1 MNIELFKFCK
11 NYLTLRFN
19 YTKRLNIIKID
30 NYDFSKRESVLQYP
44 TNIEIKNLY
53 LKLDNLINFNP
64 VLLDNLFDSYFYTL
78 NYLIH
83 KLNIIKENK
92 NNKDYDLYL
101 KLLFSIFILFSLAL
115 YPGILEYAFFQS
127 VYDFKRNKRRLS
139 CVTCS

>member
-30 NYDFSKRESVLQYP
+30 DYDFSKRESVLQYP

-64 VLLDNLFDSYFYTL
+64 VLLDNLFDSYFYTF
-78 NYLIH
+78 NDLID

-101 KLLFSIFILFSLAL
+101 KLLDELQFPSIEDIIDTLKLFD
-115 YPGILEYAFFQS
+115 I
-127 VYDFKRNKRRLS
+127 
-139 CVTCS
+139 

>member
-19 YTKRLNIIKID
+19 YTKRANIIKID

-64 VLLDNLFDSYFYTL
+64 VLLDNLFDSYFYTF
-78 NYLIH
+78 NDLID

-92 NNKDYDLYL
+92 NNKDYNLYL
-101 KLLFSIFILFSLAL
+101 KLLDELQFPSIEDIIDTLKLFD
-115 YPGILEYAFFQS
+115 I
-127 VYDFKRNKRRLS
+127 
-139 CVTCS
+139 